1 MYKIQAIRISFDH
14 MIKNDNV
21 YLPDNKYLFLI
32 MRYFLGI
39 FVFILIVGC
48 SKDVAD
54 GDVQQDLNLK
64 RQISSFSPT
73 GSYSYY
79 ILPDQGDW
87 DNIPQDQRNQLTDVK
102 VSLGAMLFYET
113 GLAMDAKFN
122 EGIGTYSCGSCHL
135 PSAGMRPGAPQGVAD
150 GGVGYGVN
158 GENRLK
164 ESTYKESDLD
174 VQSARPLS
182 LINVAFVTN
191 TFWNGQF
198 GSGGS
203 NVGTEEVWDLQ
214 EDTERNR
221 LGYEAIETQNFDG
234 IVTHRIQVN
243 KELLDQFGYTEM
255 FDEAFPD
262 IQVEERYTQFA
273 ASLALSAYIRSI
285 VSDQAPFQD
294 WLKGNTDAISL
305 QEKEGGALFFGK
317 ARCANCHF
325 EKNLG
330 SGEFHALGVKDM
342 YQRASY
348 NALSTD
354 RRNLGRGGFTR
365 RQEDNFKFRVPALY
379 NIGDAPFY
387 FHGAS
392 KVSLEEVLEYKIKA
406 KSENDRVSNDLLSEK
421 FIPLYQDGNKILSVS
436 EKDALLA
443 FLRGAL
449 RDPDLERYKPAEVLS
464 GCCRFRS

>member
-1 MYKIQAIRISFDH
+1 ML
-14 MIKNDNV
+14 KNDNV
-21 YLPDNKYLFLI
+21 YLIDIKYLLAM
-32 MRYFLGI
+32 MRYFLG
-39 FVFILIVGC
+39 VVVLILSVGC

-54 GDVQQDLNLK
+54 SDVQRDINLK
-64 RQISSFSPT
+64 RQISQISHT
-73 GSYSYY
+73 GSYTKY

-87 DNIPQDQRNQLTDVK
+87 DNIPQDARNPLSDVK
-102 VSLGAMLFYET
+102 VELGKMLFFET

-158 GENRLK
+158 GESRLK
-164 ESTYKESDLD
+164 EGAYQESDLD

-198 GSGGS
+198 GGGGS
-203 NVGTEEVWDLQ
+203 NVGTEGVWDLL
-214 EDTERNR
+214 EETELNH
-221 LGYEAIETQNFDG
+221 LGYEAIETQNFEG
-234 IVTHRIQVN
+234 ILTHRIQVN
-243 KELLDQFGYTEM
+243 KELLDKYGYTEL

-262 IQVEERYTQFA
+262 IQVEQRYTQFA

-294 WLKGNTDAISL
+294 WLKGDHDAMSI
-305 QEKEGGALFFGK
+305 QEKEGAALFFGK

-342 YQRASY
+342 YQRTSY
-348 NALSTD
+348 NASSSD

-365 RQEDNFKFRVPALY
+365 NQEDNYKFRVPALY

-392 KVSLEEVLEYKIKA
+392 KLSLEEVLDYKVKA
-406 KSENDRVSNDLLSEK
+406 VSENERVDDDILSEK
-421 FIPLYQDGNKILSVS
+421 FLPLYENGEQILS
-436 EKDALLA
+436 EEDKKALLA
-443 FLRGAL
+443 FLRVSL
-449 RDPDLERYKPAEVLS
+449 RDPNLERYAPDQVLS
-464 GCCRFRS
+464 GQCFPNNDYQSRIDLGCQ